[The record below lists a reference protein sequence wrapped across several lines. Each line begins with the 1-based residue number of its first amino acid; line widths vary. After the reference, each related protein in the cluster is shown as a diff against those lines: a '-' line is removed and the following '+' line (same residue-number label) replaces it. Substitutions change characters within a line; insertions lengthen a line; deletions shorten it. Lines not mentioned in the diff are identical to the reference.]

1 MKAKFNVE
9 SDVVALTQYDA
20 TSMMIEVMK
29 KYGTTREAIQ
39 KGMKEMPY
47 EGILASYAADA
58 EGNMLRQILIVQVQ
72 DKKLKQVE
80 KLTFTKQESER
91 L

>member
-1 MKAKFNVE
+1 VE
-9 SDVVALTQYDA
+9 PDVLALTQYDA
-20 TSMMIEVMK
+20 TNMMIEVMK
-29 KYGTTREAIQ
+29 KYGTARDAVQ

-47 EGILASYAADA
+47 EGILASYGADA